1 MSKHPGVIAFAA
13 LFLVVVAVRQIGL
26 GIYYLGCFRRYN
38 QIIDT
43 LAKRFDDIDPEEA
56 IEMIRNFVFI
66 GIAIVLIITVSI

>member
-13 LFLVVVAVRQIGL
+13 LFLVVVAVRQIGF